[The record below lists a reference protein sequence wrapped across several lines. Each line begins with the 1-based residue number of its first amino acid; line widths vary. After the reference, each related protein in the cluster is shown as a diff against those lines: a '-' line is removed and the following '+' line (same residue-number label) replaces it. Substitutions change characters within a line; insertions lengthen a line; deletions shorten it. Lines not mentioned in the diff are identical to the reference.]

1 MSAHLLERTFDVLIG
16 RPIAYG
22 KEDVRQRNGKL
33 WLEISLGGRRF
44 LLPGV
49 NAGTA
54 DSPLMISWFD
64 PNPLVNPQLSEA
76 AAVSMTA
83 LFKKL
88 KPRIIVTP
96 PSSKS
101 GPFITEAAR
110 RYDSS
115 MRVTTLLGGDN
126 RELVQMESIEP
137 VVDYLPVTRLAS
149 RIPKYL
155 GVSARMR
162 VDILRSGQNGFGM
175 VIAEDVR
182 TTGNTIAAM
191 MNVMKVEHSQIAVI
205 ANESELTKG
214 YPPRLSPNIRTVM
227 HLPEIAEVDARML
240 YSIEPKSAIPPAIIL
255 K

>member
-1 MSAHLLERTFDVLIG
+1 MSAHFLKRFVDVLTG
-16 RPIAYG
+16 KPIAYG
-22 KEDVRQRNGKL
+22 KEDVSERNGKL
-33 WLEISLGGRRF
+33 WLAIGLGGRRF

-49 NAGTA
+49 NAGTV

-64 PNPLVNPQLSEA
+64 PNPLVNSQLSEA

-83 LFKKL
+83 MFQKL

-110 RYDSS
+110 RYDPYV
-115 MRVTTLLGGDN
+115 RVITLLGGDN
-126 RELVQMESIEP
+126 RELVQAQSIEP
-137 VVDYLPVTRLAS
+137 VVDYYPITRLAS
-149 RIPKYL
+149 KIPKYL

-182 TTGNTIAAM
+182 TTGNTITAM
-191 MNVMKVEHSQIAVI
+191 MNVMKVEHPQIAVI
-205 ANESELTKG
+205 ANESELTIG
-214 YPPRLSPNIRTVM
+214 YPPRLSTHMKAAM
-227 HLPEIAEVDARML
+227 HLPEIAEVDAHML
-240 YSIEPKSAIPPAIIL
+240 YSIEPKSEIPPAIVL
-255 K
+255 R